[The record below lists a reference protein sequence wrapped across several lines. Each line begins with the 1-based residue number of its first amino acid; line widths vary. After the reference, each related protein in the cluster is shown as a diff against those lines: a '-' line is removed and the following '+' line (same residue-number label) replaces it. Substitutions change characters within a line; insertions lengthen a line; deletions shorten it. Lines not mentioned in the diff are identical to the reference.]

1 MAPKIRDGIE
11 FQQLAP
17 KALDQGAKRPCN
29 HFIEQAKH
37 ILTIDADQ
45 LLASPFGETTSVS
58 APNTCANCLRMAS
71 W

>member
-37 ILTIDADQ
+37 ILTID
-45 LLASPFGETTSVS
+45 SPCLFPMVCRPTTSFS
-58 APNTCANCLRMAS
+58 I